1 MQSRDRNTFIGAF
14 NFLYDKMLEANP
26 KVRIIIAGYHENESN
41 NYVGPENNKKA
52 IGYYGKEV
60 CAVQEYI
67 ANYYGLP
74 LIRMWEKQ
82 ILHLNK

>member
-41 NYVGPENNKKA
+41 NYVGPENNKKLLD
-52 IGYYGKEV
+52 IMVKKFVPYK
-60 CAVQEYI
+60 
-67 ANYYGLP
+67 N
-74 LIRMWEKQ
+74 
-82 ILHLNK
+82 ILLTIMDCH